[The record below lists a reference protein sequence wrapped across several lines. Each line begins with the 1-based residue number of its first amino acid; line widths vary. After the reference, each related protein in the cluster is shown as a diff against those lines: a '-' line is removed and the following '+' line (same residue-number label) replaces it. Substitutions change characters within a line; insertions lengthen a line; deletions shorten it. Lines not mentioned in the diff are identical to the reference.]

1 MKPTDRV
8 DAGDTPKLIPPLA
21 DAAVALLRWAAHRTE
36 PRPQLDGAREI
47 SSCRI
52 CERDEST
59 ACTTCHPRRM
69 RRCSGFT
76 TSFGNVRSTL

>member
-8 DAGDTPKLIPPLA
+8 RRRRYPKLIPPLA

-36 PRPQLDGAREI
+36 PRRNLTARAKI